1 MMEETQLGQNC
12 STVPGPDNIGTIL
25 GTATSLGLVLSPES
39 MEFLDTNFILLN
51 KIRNG
56 QIIQMVFYLN
66 KTSENVKIIQRNNK
80 LIYFCC
86 KANKTVKL
94 VKLI

>member
-12 STVPGPDNIGTIL
+12 SPVPGPDNIGTIL

-56 QIIQMVFYLN
+56 QIIQIVFHQN
-66 KTSENVKIIQRNNK
+66 KTPKIFQPEFAEQQTTR
-80 LIYFCC
+80 
-86 KANKTVKL
+86 

>member
-1 MMEETQLGQNC
+1 MVKTA
-12 STVPGPDNIGTIL
+12 VPCQDQTIL
-25 GTATSLGLVLSPES
+25 EQYWAVGTATSLGLVLSPES
-39 MEFLDTNFILLN
+39 REFLDTNFILLN

-66 KTSENVKIIQRNNK
+66 KISENVKIIQRNNK

-86 KANKTVKL
+86 KANTTVKL